1 MSRKHRQAQRPRSSV
16 AWPIIAFGAILI
28 VGAAL
33 LLTRHGDA
41 ATAAEGGPAGGGTP
55 RIVIDQPKIDY
66 GYVKFG
72 ETRTFKLAITND
84 GDAPLRFNSKP
95 YIEVLEGC

>member
-1 MSRKHRQAQRPRSSV
+1 MSRKHRQAPRAQASL

-28 VGAAL
+28 IGAAL
-33 LLTRHGDA
+33 LFTRHSDA
-41 ATAAEGGPAGGGTP
+41 ATTLEGGSP
-55 RIVIDQPKIDY
+55 RIVVDQPKIDY

-72 ETRTFKLAITND
+72 ETRTFQLAITND

>member
-1 MSRKHRQAQRPRSSV
+1 MSRKHRQAQRARASL
-16 AWPIIAFGAILI
+16 AWPVIAFGAILI

-33 LLTRHGDA
+33 LFTRHGDA
-41 ATAAEGGPAGGGTP
+41 ATTTEGGTP
-55 RIVIDQPKIDY
+55 RIVVDQPKIDY

-72 ETRTFKLAITND
+72 ETRTFKLAITNG
-84 GDAPLRFNSKP
+84 GDAPLRFKSKP

>member
-1 MSRKHRQAQRPRSSV
+1 MSRKRRPGQRSQAGF
-16 AWPIIAFGAILI
+16 AWPIMVVGAILI
-28 VGAAL
+28 VGGAL
-33 LLTRHGDA
+33 LFSRYGRADP
-41 ATAAEGGPAGGGTP
+41 TAESGTP
-55 RIVIDQPKIDY
+55 KIVVDQPKIDY

-72 ETRTFKLAITND
+72 ETRTFKLAITNA